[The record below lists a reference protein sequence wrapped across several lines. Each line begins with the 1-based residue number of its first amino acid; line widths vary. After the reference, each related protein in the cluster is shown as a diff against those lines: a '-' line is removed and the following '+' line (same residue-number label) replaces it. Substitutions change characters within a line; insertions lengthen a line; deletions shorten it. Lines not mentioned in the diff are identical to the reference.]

1 MRRLSSY
8 KINFAF
14 GRTYTRHNTCSMGSP
29 CFCTLNNP
37 DIRPRRGLF
46 CTRSRQ
52 FPRHSRNIHRFHNF
66 LALFYLSIFAN
77 PSTASGPPPFAQGR
91 QAHVSQFFGI
101 AYLLKLREEKF
112 SSRFIFQIFHIRK
125 ALHPFGLKKRVR
137 QGAPEES
144 KSKAY
149 LGVRQGAFVEQR
161 SITTLI

>member
-14 GRTYTRHNTCSMGSP
+14 GRTYTRHNTCSMDSP

-37 DIRPRRGLF
+37 NIRPRRGRP
-46 CTRSRQ
+46 CIRSRQ
-52 FPRHSRNIHRFHNF
+52 FPRRSRNIHTFHNF
-66 LALFYLSIFAN
+66 LAYKSPTHLRGSPLYKGAFYYK
-77 PSTASGPPPFAQGR
+77 GR
-91 QAHVSQFFGI
+91 M
-101 AYLLKLREEKF
+101 L
-112 SSRFIFQIFHIRK
+112 SSRFVFQIFHIRK

-144 KSKAY
+144 KPKAY

-161 SITTLI
+161 SITMLI